1 MLSAMSSRD
10 SRLMR
15 IPRWPIETPSE
26 TEMVVNSNGVPP
38 AAATPSFAA
47 SAWGRS
53 DSEQGVFSPCVL
65 MTPTKGF
72 AIAASSRPRARMNVR
87 CDVRSRPSS
96 VRRERLGAGE
106 RSLMVSSCAQLYQEP

>member
-10 SRLMR
+10 SRLIR

-47 SAWGRS
+47 SA
-53 DSEQGVFSPCVL
+53 
-65 MTPTKGF
+65 
-72 AIAASSRPRARMNVR
+72 
-87 CDVRSRPSS
+87 
-96 VRRERLGAGE
+96 
-106 RSLMVSSCAQLYQEP
+106 